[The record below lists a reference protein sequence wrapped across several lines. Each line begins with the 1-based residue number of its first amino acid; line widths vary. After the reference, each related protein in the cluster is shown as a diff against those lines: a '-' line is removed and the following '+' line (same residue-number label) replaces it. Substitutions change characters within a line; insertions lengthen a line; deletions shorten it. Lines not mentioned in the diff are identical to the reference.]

1 MAKYSVEQLREIGFN
16 IEGIRHEFCFY
27 WVDYVDEETE
37 TIYAFTLDDDFKV
50 DFVITYEELSK
61 FDDVIVYEYREVEPC

>member
-1 MAKYSVEQLREIGFN
+1 MGKYSIEQIRENKYN
-16 IEGIRHEFCFY
+16 IEGIRYECCFY

-50 DFVITYEELSK
+50 DFNISFKELSESN
-61 FDDVIVYEYREVEPC
+61 DVIIYEYREVEPC